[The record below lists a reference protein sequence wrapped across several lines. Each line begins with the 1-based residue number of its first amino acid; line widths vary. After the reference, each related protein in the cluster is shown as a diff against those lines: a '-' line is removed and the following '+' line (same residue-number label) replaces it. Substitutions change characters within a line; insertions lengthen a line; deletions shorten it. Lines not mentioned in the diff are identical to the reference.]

1 MTRKTDIQDSTAMP
15 ANLDNAIQ
23 THLGEQLRALY
34 GDPALQKIPRDLTQ
48 LLARVSQVIRAHQE
62 PVDQDFINGI
72 MSSIPNLRGFAI
84 SLTKNVDRA
93 EDLVQDTVLK
103 ALSKRDSFQEG
114 TNLRAWLFTILRNN
128 FFSTHRKKGREVEDA
143 DGAHAATMVSIPDQ
157 HDKLVHQDLQ
167 AALARLSP
175 DQRDVIILVG
185 AEGMSYDEAAEAL
198 GCAVGTVKSRVN
210 RARNRLAELMGL
222 AGEDGI
228 GGSRSRS
235 V

>member
-1 MTRKTDIQDSTAMP
+1 M
-15 ANLDNAIQ
+15 
-23 THLGEQLRALY
+23 
-34 GDPALQKIPRDLTQ
+34 
-48 LLARVSQVIRAHQE
+48 IRAHQE
-62 PVDQDFINGI
+62 PVDQEFIDEI
-72 MSSIPNLRGFAI
+72 MQQHPQLARFRD
-84 SLTKNVDRA
+84 LVDQ
-93 EDLVQDTVLK
+93 EVSCGDLVQDTVLK
-103 ALSKRDSFQEG
+103 ALSKRESFQEG

-143 DGAHAATMVSIPDQ
+143 EGAHAATMVSIPDQ

-185 AEGMSYDEAAEAL
+185 AEGLSYDEAAAAL

-235 V
+235 D